1 MFRGRQ
7 DGLNTGH
14 NRIRT
19 GKGEKPCRG
28 WGNAMRTWRRC
39 AGCMYVYTPVCV
51 SRLSFRMAI
60 GWRDVY
66 GFYQKESEGLD
77 ICYLF

>member
-14 NRIRT
+14 NRMRT
-19 GKGEKPCRG
+19 GKGEKARRG

-39 AGCMYVYTPVCV
+39 AGCMCTHLFVCP
-51 SRLSFRMAI
+51 
-60 GWRDVY
+60 G
-66 GFYQKESEGLD
+66 
-77 ICYLF
+77 